1 MSKRDILV
9 DAEPE
14 RIAEFDGKE
23 DWTNLKSLR
32 PKVPLLLLYPIDG
45 KSPPKGPTKTRV
57 PLDAVEDVMGFGIV
71 FPGQKDRSGGYFAVE
86 LDAPAADQFEED
98 ELEEIG
104 EPREPQDA

>member
-1 MSKRDILV
+1 
-9 DAEPE
+9 
-14 RIAEFDGKE
+14 
-23 DWTNLKSLR
+23 
-32 PKVPLLLLYPIDG
+32 
-45 KSPPKGPTKTRV
+45 
-57 PLDAVEDVMGFGIV
+57 MGFGIV